1 MGCLFRLQQGNRLI
15 RPRTD
20 RKGFAAHKP
29 SRDAHGRHTLKYPPK
44 TIALTEAFVPGSK
57 HCNSAA
63 GVTENPD
70 ENGDPKWRR
79 AS

>member
-29 SRDAHGRHTLKYPPK
+29 SRDAHGRHTLKHPPK
-44 TIALTEAFVPGSK
+44 TIALTEAFVPGL
-57 HCNSAA
+57 AETLQQR
-63 GVTENPD
+63 G
-70 ENGDPKWRR
+70 RR
-79 AS
+79 YRKSR